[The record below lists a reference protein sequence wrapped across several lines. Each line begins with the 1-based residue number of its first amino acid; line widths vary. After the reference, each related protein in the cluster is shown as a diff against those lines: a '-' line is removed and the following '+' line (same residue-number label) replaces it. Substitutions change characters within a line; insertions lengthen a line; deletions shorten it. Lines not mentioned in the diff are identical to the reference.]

1 MAMIDNIEELKE
13 LSGLMTPELIRF
25 MELSKETGPVIP
37 IKADKFIFLGE
48 AAEILGTN
56 KTVICRYVREGLLK
70 AWYIPHNPKRK
81 FKLSEVLA
89 LAKEEV
95 IV

>member
-1 MAMIDNIEELKE
+1 MALVDNIEELKE

-25 MELSKETGPVIP
+25 MELAKETGPVIP
-37 IKADKFIFLGE
+37 IKADKYIFLGE

-56 KTVICRYVREGLLK
+56 KTVVCRYVRDKLLK
-70 AWYIPHNPKRK
+70 AYLLPYSSKRK

-89 LAKEEV
+89 LAKEV
-95 IV
+95 T